1 MKRLISWYLAA
12 GGVLFCAGVALHPHQ
27 HVEGGTLQEQFHAM
41 FSDSRWY
48 PAHVLLLAGLA
59 LMTAALIGLARN
71 VPVGL
76 TRRTVRFAALS
87 GVIGTA
93 AMGLHLFAKLD
104 DANIIAGET
113 TPLLFTHAGIEILT
127 VPLVGIAF
135 ALLAF
140 AGGRSRALGNPA
152 IAALAVVGG
161 LGYALAG
168 ATAPFI
174 SLFTPMF
181 DLVGLV
187 GLWAVVVGGLQLM
200 GGRDEPTSKEEL
212 ATFVGEARQ

>member
-1 MKRLISWYLAA
+1 MNRLTSWYLAA
-12 GGVLFCAGVALHPHQ
+12 GGVLFLAGVALHPHE
-27 HVEGGTLQEQFHAM
+27 HVAGGTIDEQFHAM

-59 LMTAALIGLARN
+59 LMAGALVGLARN
-71 VPVGL
+71 VPSGWP
-76 TRRTVRFAALS
+76 RRSIRFAAFS
-87 GVIGTA
+87 AVVGTA
-93 AMGLHLFAKLD
+93 AMVLHLFAKLD
-104 DANIIAGET
+104 DAHIVSGEN
-113 TPLLFTHAGIEILT
+113 TPLLFAHAGVETLT

-140 AGGRSRALGNPA
+140 TGGRTRALGNPVTA
-152 IAALAVVGG
+152 SLAVVGG

-174 SLFTPMF
+174 STFTPLF

-187 GLWAVVVGGLQLM
+187 GVWAAVVGGMQALRRHDTPALHEM
-200 GGRDEPTSKEEL
+200 AK
-212 ATFVGEARQ
+212 